1 MNKAEF
7 IAEVRKRMA
16 LRQITAPEMA
26 DIAHMNVKTWYRN
39 MKDPGMFRWEEIE
52 RMCKYIGLKISID

>member
-1 MNKAEF
+1 
-7 IAEVRKRMA
+7 
-16 LRQITAPEMA
+16 
-26 DIAHMNVKTWYRN
+26 VKTWYRN